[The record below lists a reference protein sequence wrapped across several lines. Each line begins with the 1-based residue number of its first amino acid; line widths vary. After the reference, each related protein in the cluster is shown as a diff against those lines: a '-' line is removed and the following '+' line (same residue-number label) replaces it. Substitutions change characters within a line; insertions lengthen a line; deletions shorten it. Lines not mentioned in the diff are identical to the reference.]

1 MDAELHKSLNE
12 HLTLEFEAFHRY
24 HALSIWFDL
33 NDLPG
38 FATWMRQQSTDEL
51 GHAKRIIDHLL
62 ERDLAVELPK
72 LAKPPTE
79 WKSPVEAVEGVMAS
93 EQTVTASIN
102 KLYSMADKTS
112 DRPAMIMLQWF
123 VNEQVEEENVVR
135 ALLGRLKLAGESGV
149 GLLLVDQELASGNV
163 AGAAQSESKV

>member
-12 HLTLEFEAFHRY
+12 HLSLEFEAFHRY
-24 HALSIWFDL
+24 HALAIWFDL

-38 FATWMRQQSTDEL
+38 FASWMRQQSNDEL

-62 ERDLAVELPK
+62 ERDLTVELPK

-79 WKSPVEAVEGVMAS
+79 WASAVEAVQSVMAS
-93 EQTVTASIN
+93 EKEVTGSIN
-102 KLYSMADKTS
+102 RLYSIADKTG
-112 DRPAMIMLQWF
+112 DRPAQILLQWF

-135 ALLGRLKLAGESGV
+135 ALLGRLKLAGSSGV
-149 GLLLVDQELASGNV
+149 GLILVDQELAAGTV
-163 AGAAQSESKV
+163 AGAAADHGL